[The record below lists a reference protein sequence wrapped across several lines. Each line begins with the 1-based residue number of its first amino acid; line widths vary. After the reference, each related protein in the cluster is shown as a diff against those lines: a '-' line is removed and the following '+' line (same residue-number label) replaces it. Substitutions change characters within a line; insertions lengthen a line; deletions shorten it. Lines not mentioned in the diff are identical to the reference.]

1 MPQARSGT
9 MIYVTARMTIPS
21 KKMDEALEILGA
33 IAQRTR
39 FESGCVSCN
48 VYRGV
53 DSENEV
59 MIEEIW
65 NNEKDLAR
73 HLRSDE
79 YQKVLF
85 VAEMASAPPEI
96 RFYTIQRTAGV
107 ETVEKARTAGEDSKN
122 SDSEAGSSGG
132 KFFR

>member
-1 MPQARSGT
+1 
-9 MIYVTARMTIPS
+9 MIYAKARMTIPF
-21 KKMDEALEILGA
+21 KKLDEALEILGS
-33 IAQRTR
+33 IMQRTR

-48 VYRGV
+48 VYRDV
-53 DSENEV
+53 DSDNGV

-65 NNEKDLAR
+65 KNEKDLAR

-107 ETVEKARTAGEDSKN
+107 ETVEKARTAVEKGENLDN
-122 SDSEAGSSGG
+122 GAGSAGD